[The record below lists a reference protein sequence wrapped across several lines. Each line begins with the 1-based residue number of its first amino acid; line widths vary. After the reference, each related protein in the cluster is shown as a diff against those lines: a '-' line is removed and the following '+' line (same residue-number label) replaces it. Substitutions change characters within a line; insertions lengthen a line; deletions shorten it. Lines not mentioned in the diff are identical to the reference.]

1 MRDMERDETT
11 GPRWLT
17 QDERRAWLALGG
29 VILRLPT
36 ALDGQLRRDAGLRFF
51 EYMVMA
57 GLSEAPGRTRRMSDL
72 AAFAEGSLSRLS
84 QVVSKLERRGLV
96 TRSPDPDDRRATRA
110 TLTDEG
116 WDLIV
121 RTAPGHVEAVRAY
134 VFDQL
139 SPTQIGQLSAIA
151 EQVLQ
156 AIDPQHERPADR

>member
-1 MRDMERDETT
+1 MEHEQTNE
-11 GPRWLT
+11 PRWLNAA
-17 QDERRAWLALGG
+17 ERRAWLALGG

-57 GLSEAPGRTRRMSDL
+57 GLSEAPDRTRRMSDL

-84 QVVSKLERRGLV
+84 QVVSKLEQRGLV
-96 TRSPDPDDRRATRA
+96 VRSPDPDDRRATRA
-110 TLTDEG
+110 TLTEEG

-121 RTAPGHVEAVRAY
+121 RTAPGHVEAVRTY
-134 VFDQL
+134 VFDNL
-139 SPTQIGQLSAIA
+139 SDTQVAELTAIA
-151 EQVLQ
+151 EHLLQ